1 MSQNMT
7 TALKAFK
14 HACLAYSASPIP
26 YNNKNYHVSELLSV
40 KASVVAKCQRM
51 VRENLFGT
59 RESYG
64 KDIRNLNNE
73 KGFVIEPLM
82 EAAPVVPSRN
92 RAANDLLDD
101 VMKSHNQ
108 GAGDTVYNPSQDF
121 GATSAVNSV
130 EEVEGA
136 EGIASILKVSRYP
149 EDIVEDFKA
158 INSFGASIAEN
169 DIETVNPPHSPTA
182 QRLNQTIVTLKDEL
196 LAQGSSKNGDT

>member
-40 KASVVAKCQRM
+40 KASVVARCQRM
-51 VRENLFGT
+51 VREHLFGT

-82 EAAPVVPSRN
+82 EAAPVAPSRN
-92 RAANDLLDD
+92 QAANDLLDD

-136 EGIASILKVSRYP
+136 ASILKVSRYP

-158 INSFGASIAEN
+158 INSFGASITEN
-169 DIETVNPPHSPTA
+169 DIETVNPTHSPTA

-196 LAQGSSKNGDT
+196 HEQ